1 MNLQTPLEK
10 IFRITA
16 DQQKTLKKMAIFTV
30 ADLLYHFPTR
40 YGDFSKISNIAELSD
55 GDITNIYA
63 EVISIKARKTFKT
76 NIPITEATLKDSSG
90 EELKAIWFSQ
100 PYIYKMLPAGSLAR
114 FSGTVSVKNGKKLLS
129 NPEFGKLDSIPL
141 EKTGSLFLENSTGS
155 ELALFPVYK
164 ESGVKKGKISS
175 KWIYH
180 KIKKILADSDFVNSI
195 SDPIPEEILKK
206 YKLPS
211 LKNSFFYL
219 HLPKNT
225 ADAEAAKKRFA
236 FEEIF
241 MIQLAKGIERE
252 KYQKSGAFI
261 IKPEKKLQK
270 EFLNSFGFTLTN
282 GQSETIDSI
291 LTDFKRGLPMS
302 RLLEG
307 DVGSG
312 KTVVAAAAA
321 FFAATTKPKNQNF
334 GKIQVA
340 YMAPTEILA
349 KQIFAEFIKIL
360 GPYGISIAL
369 LTSKDVRRFPSKV
382 SKNEAAK
389 IPKKKLAEAILNGEI
404 QVTVGTH
411 ALISKNIF
419 FENLGLVIIDEQ
431 HRFGKKQRAS
441 LRAKPVSKTEA
452 IADGKIKKLAPKS
465 HLVSEKIIK
474 KGLAENED
482 ILPHL
487 LSMTA
492 TPIPRT
498 LALSLYG
505 DLDLSLMTD
514 MPAGRKKVL
523 TEIYIDNE
531 SQREKVY
538 KSAKKELD
546 NGRQMYVICPRI
558 DDPDP
563 DKAKALNVKSA
574 TSTQKKLQK
583 DKYFKNFKIGLLH
596 SKMKKEQK
604 DKVMEDF
611 LNNKYQ
617 ILVSTSVIEVGVS
630 VANATVMII
639 EGGERFGL
647 SQLHQFRGRVMRS
660 TFQPYCYIFA
670 NTKNEKT
677 LERLKAIREAKNGFE
692 LAEYDLQF
700 RGAGQILGNKQ
711 SGMSDLAME
720 AIRNLKMVE
729 AARKEAQKM
738 AKGEKYKKY
747 KNLSSRLE
755 EIIDKVYME

>member
-1 MNLQTPLEK
+1 M
-10 IFRITA
+10 
-16 DQQKTLKKMAIFTV
+16 
-30 ADLLYHFPTR
+30 
-40 YGDFSKISNIAELSD
+40 
-55 GDITNIYA
+55 
-63 EVISIKARKTFKT
+63 
-76 NIPITEATLKDSSG
+76 
-90 EELKAIWFSQ
+90 
-100 PYIYKMLPAGSLAR
+100 
-114 FSGTVSVKNGKKLLS
+114 
-129 NPEFGKLDSIPL
+129 
-141 EKTGSLFLENSTGS
+141 
-155 ELALFPVYK
+155 
-164 ESGVKKGKISS
+164 
-175 KWIYH
+175 
-180 KIKKILADSDFVNSI
+180 ADSEV
-195 SDPIPEEILKK
+195 
-206 YKLPS
+206 
-211 LKNSFFYL
+211 
-219 HLPKNT
+219 
-225 ADAEAAKKRFA
+225 AKKRFA

-241 MIQLAKGIERE
+241 MIQLIKSIERE

-270 EFLNSFGFTLTN
+270 EFLGNFGFELTD

-291 LTDFKRGLPMS
+291 LHDFKRGLPMS

-321 FFAATTKPKNQNF
+321 FFAAMTKPKNQNF

-349 KQIFAEFIKIL
+349 KQIFAEFIKYL
-360 GPYGISIAL
+360 GPYGIQIGL

-382 SKNEAAK
+382 SKKEAAK
-389 IPKKKLAEAILNGEI
+389 IPKKKLAEAILNGEVQI
-404 QVTVGTH
+404 TVGTH

-431 HRFGKKQRAS
+431 HRFGKKQRAA
-441 LRAKPVSKTEA
+441 LRAKPTAKTAA
-452 IADGKIKKLAPKS
+452 IAEGKIKK
-465 HLVSEKIIK
+465 SEKIVK
-474 KGLAENED
+474 KGVAENED

-514 MPAGRKKVL
+514 MPKGRKKVV

-531 SQREKVY
+531 TEREKVY
-538 KSAKKELD
+538 IDAKKELD
-546 NGRQMYVICPRI
+546 DGRQMYVICPRI

-563 DKAKALNVKSA
+563 DKLQALNVKSA
-574 TSTQKKLQK
+574 TSTQKNLQK
-583 DKYFKNFKIGLLH
+583 NKYFKNYKVGLLH
-596 SKMKKEQK
+596 SKMTKEKKDQ
-604 DKVMEDF
+604 VMSDF
-611 LNNKYQ
+611 LDNKYQ

-660 TFQPYCYIFA
+660 SFQPYCYIFA
-670 NTKNEKT
+670 NTKAEKT
-677 LERLKAIREAKNGFE
+677 LERLKAIKEAKNGFE

-729 AARKEAQKM
+729 AARNESQKM
-738 AKGEKYKKY
+738 AKNNTYKKH
-747 KNLSSRLE
+747 KNLNYRLE